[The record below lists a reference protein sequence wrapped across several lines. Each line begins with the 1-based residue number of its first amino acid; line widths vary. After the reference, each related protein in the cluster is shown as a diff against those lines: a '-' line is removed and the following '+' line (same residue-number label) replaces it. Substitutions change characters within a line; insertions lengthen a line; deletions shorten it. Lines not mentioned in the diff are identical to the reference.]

1 MSKVVFVPVS
11 VVSGLLAGMIGK
23 KLFGL
28 IWGLI
33 DEQEPPKPE
42 HRQVALG
49 KMVLALVIEGALFS
63 LVRGLVSHGS
73 RIAFTR
79 VTGAWPGE
87 EAPEE
92 EGSDNQ

>member
-33 DEQEPPKPE
+33 DDQEPPKPE

-92 EGSDNQ
+92 EGSDN